1 LNEPLTNILGFAQ
14 LVKKNPELPEQ
25 ISQDIENIIESA
37 LYSRDVIKKL
47 LIFSR
52 QAPSQKIKLNL
63 NHVITS
69 GLNFFKRR
77 LERSAIELQQS
88 LDPNLPEIMADPAQM
103 NQIIVNLVVNA
114 IQAMPGGGCLRVETK
129 FENNAISLVVEDNGI
144 GMSEEIQKKIFLP
157 FFTTKKITQG
167 TGLGL
172 SVVHGIVTSHKGTIS
187 VQSEEGRGTRFTVK
201 FLLNEMNE
209 M

>member
-1 LNEPLTNILGFAQ
+1 
-14 LVKKNPELPEQ
+14 
-25 ISQDIENIIESA
+25 
-37 LYSRDVIKKL
+37 
-47 LIFSR
+47 
-52 QAPSQKIKLNL
+52 
-63 NHVITS
+63 
-69 GLNFFKRR
+69 
-77 LERSAIELQQS
+77 
-88 LDPNLPEIMADPAQM
+88 
-103 NQIIVNLVVNA
+103 
-114 IQAMPGGGCLRVETK
+114 MPGGGCLRVETK